1 MNFTFWYLLYWK
13 FDIYWILL
21 INLNPD
27 SRLDTTAKK
36 SLNSFPWNS
45 NSGHSKTIWRRL
57 SMFFFLTTILIWG
70 ICNNLRI
77 MLEKITVVHG
87 FMIFSLE
94 NEVKTL
100 AGNLGLFIFKH
111 SVHSVK
117 SWRVFCSE
125 IVMLIMGGGRDKW
138 GSHLEYWQVGRLIM
152 MMTKIT
158 LQNGGNRIWK
168 HSAPWVLN
176 GSFCSLFCCVAKIE
190 KYRKITR
197 RSLSKIHM
205 SYDNPPER
213 AVHVTLGNHIRWKNA

>member
-1 MNFTFWYLLYWK
+1 
-13 FDIYWILL
+13 
-21 INLNPD
+21 
-27 SRLDTTAKK
+27 
-36 SLNSFPWNS
+36 
-45 NSGHSKTIWRRL
+45 
-57 SMFFFLTTILIWG
+57 
-70 ICNNLRI
+70 

-158 LQNGGNRIWK
+158 LQNGGNRI
-168 HSAPWVLN
+168 
-176 GSFCSLFCCVAKIE
+176 
-190 KYRKITR
+190 
-197 RSLSKIHM
+197 
-205 SYDNPPER
+205 
-213 AVHVTLGNHIRWKNA
+213 